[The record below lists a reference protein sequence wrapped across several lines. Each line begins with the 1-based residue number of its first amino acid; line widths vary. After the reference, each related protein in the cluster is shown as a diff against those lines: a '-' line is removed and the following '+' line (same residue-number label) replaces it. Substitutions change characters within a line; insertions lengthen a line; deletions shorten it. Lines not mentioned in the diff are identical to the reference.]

1 MKTLAEI
8 YAAIPH
14 WKDGY
19 KYCDKGDVHSY
30 VEVYEQLLAPHRRPG
45 VRFLEIGLFHGASL
59 RMFEEYFAVPPMP
72 LPRGSSFPAAV
83 GIDCSDRPHDGM
95 ADLRPM
101 IATGGHDIRLL
112 NAADPQEVY
121 ARFINDPSFDVII
134 EDAGHAVAD
143 QLAIYANF
151 RNRVA
156 PGGLYII
163 EDIENID
170 RDRVIFENID
180 STRRV
185 EIIDRRQVKGRFD
198 DVLVVIHG

>member
-19 KYCDKGDVHSY
+19 KYCDKGDVHGY
-30 VEVYEQLLAPHRRPG
+30 IPVYEQLLAPYRRPG

-72 LPRGSSFPAAV
+72 RRSPFPAAV

-101 IATGGHDIRLL
+101 IASGNHDIRLL
-112 NAADPQEVY
+112 NAADPKAVH
-121 ARFINDPSFDVII
+121 AWFLNDAPFDVII

-151 RNRVA
+151 RDRLA

-170 RDRVIFENID
+170 RDRAVFYGID
-180 STRRV
+180 PTRRV
-185 EIIDRRQVKGRFD
+185 EIIDCRSVKGRFD
-198 DVLVVIHG
+198 DVLVVIHA